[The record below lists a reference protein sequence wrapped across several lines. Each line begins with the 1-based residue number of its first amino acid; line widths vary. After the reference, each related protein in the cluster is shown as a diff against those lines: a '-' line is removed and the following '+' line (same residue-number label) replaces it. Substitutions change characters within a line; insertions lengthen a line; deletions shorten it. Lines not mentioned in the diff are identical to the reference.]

1 MSLWRGACPLQFVK
15 RLKQQC
21 VCPLVSTVRQQ
32 NDTTDRAV
40 VWGNELGWYHE
51 TMYSMGPESPPQRQ
65 GYLGPLLANC
75 KVLAPTALDRSL
87 HLALRARLEEYGDD
101 L

>member
-1 MSLWRGACPLQFVK
+1 MSLWRGAGSLQFVK

-51 TMYSMGPESPPQRQ
+51 TMYSMGQ

-87 HLALRARLEEYGDD
+87 YLALRARLEEYGDD